1 MSKTI
6 LVTQAHAGFGK
17 AICETLAQE
26 GYSVIATMPK
36 IKTTNR
42 VSAHSLSDL
51 SNIEVV
57 EMDMQKEESVYHAIK
72 AALKKYG
79 QVDGLITNSGTPRLG
94 LFEAMSIT
102 QLRNLFELNVFGTVR
117 TFQALLPSMRERK
130 CGLIINVANRIG
142 LPSSPYSSLYEMS
155 MASVD
160 ALMEGIRTEV
170 ARFNIEVISIHPGPL
185 PVPDDNPSFIDDQQI
200 VIDEYGSEFKNSFNA
215 FKKALD
221 QKVDSLN
228 VSQREVAS
236 SIRQLIQMKKGTRPY
251 HTLVNRISEESER
264 KWYEENNVLRE
275 NWLKEIGWPVLN
287 ANHQ

>member
-79 QVDGLITNSGTPRLG
+79 QIDGLITNSGTPRLG

-130 CGLIINVANRIG
+130 CGLIINVANGIG
-142 LPSSPYSSLYEMS
+142 LPFSPYSSLYEMS

-160 ALMEGIRTEV
+160 ALIEGIRTEV
-170 ARFNIEVISIHPGPL
+170 ARFNIEVVSIHPGPL

-200 VIDEYGSEFKNSFNA
+200 VIDEYGSEFKIHLMRL
-215 FKKALD
+215 KKHW
-221 QKVDSLN
+221 
-228 VSQREVAS
+228 
-236 SIRQLIQMKKGTRPY
+236 I
-251 HTLVNRISEESER
+251 R
-264 KWYEENNVLRE
+264 KWIR
-275 NWLKEIGWPVLN
+275 
-287 ANHQ
+287 